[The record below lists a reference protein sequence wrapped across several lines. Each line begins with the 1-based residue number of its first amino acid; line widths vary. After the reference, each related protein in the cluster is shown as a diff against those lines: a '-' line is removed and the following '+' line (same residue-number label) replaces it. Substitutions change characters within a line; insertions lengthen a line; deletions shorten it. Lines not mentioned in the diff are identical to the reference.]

1 MTEPEQPK
9 QPLMDLQNIA
19 LPIIASLVLVYFLLP
34 QYNDSELRQQNANLS
49 ARLDLFQ
56 QTKADIDYCN
66 GQYSNLSNAHGNLT
80 GKVFL
85 MAHDFDLFGIRLNSS
100 EMHLSQDEG
109 NISEVRNALSS
120 GLAAANARM
129 DNMTEGLQNS
139 DTQLAV
145 NITAMQAAVNSISL
159 NQSNIFLNQSN
170 QSEAIYTLII
180 VQDYHSGNISSIN
193 GNLTYQT
200 QRIDNLTRAYAIL
213 CAYNS
218 SWC

>member
-9 QPLMDLQNIA
+9 QPLTDLQS
-19 LPIIASLVLVYFLLP
+19 IIVPVILAFVLVYFALP
-34 QYNDSELRQQNANLS
+34 QYNDSELRQQNVNLT
-49 ARLDLFQ
+49 ARLDLLQ
-56 QTKADIDYCN
+56 QTKADTDYCN
-66 GQYSNLSNAHGNLT
+66 GQYSTLSNAHGNLT

-120 GLAAANARM
+120 GLAAANADI
-129 DNMTEGLQNS
+129 DNKVTGLQNA

-145 NITAMQAAVNSISL
+145 NMTAMQAAVSSIV
-159 NQSNIFLNQSN
+159 LNQSN

-180 VQDYHSGNISSIN
+180 IQGYHSSNISSIN

-200 QRIDNLTRAYAIL
+200 QRIDNLTRAYAIM